1 MENTAAR
8 MEKDIEMLSKISAP
22 GPGVTR
28 LPFTPEA
35 KKTVEALKWLMAE
48 AGMEVRV
55 DASEA
60 VIGRLE
66 GKRKETILIG
76 SHYDSVKNG
85 GAFDGMSGVICG
97 IEMVRQLGEAGI
109 QPEYSVEVIAMNDEE
124 GARFSSGF
132 LSSKAL
138 LGEITVDE
146 LKRLKDAA
154 GISIYEAMEAYGAD
168 PGRIVE
174 AARDIRELKAFL
186 EVHIEQGPILEANQ
200 KSIGIVDTIV
210 GMKRRIITV
219 KGRAD
224 HVGTTPMDMRIDAI
238 EIAAKAVAR
247 LGDLAREYEHT
258 VATCGYFAPLPN
270 AVNTVASEVKFSVD
284 IRSTKLENVD
294 AVYHRFLAILDE
306 EAARF
311 KGSYSVLETLTVD
324 PVDMDGQLQ
333 NLIEDS
339 CIQNGFAYQHIN
351 SGAGHDSLPIGEKMP
366 TAMIF
371 VPSKK
376 GRSHCPEEDTDCK
389 YLAQAVAILKDVV
402 LNLK

>member
-1 MENTAAR
+1 
-8 MEKDIEMLSKISAP
+8 
-22 GPGVTR
+22 
-28 LPFTPEA
+28 
-35 KKTVEALKWLMAE
+35 
-48 AGMEVRV
+48 
-55 DASEA
+55 
-60 VIGRLE
+60 
-66 GKRKETILIG
+66 
-76 SHYDSVKNG
+76 
-85 GAFDGMSGVICG
+85 MSGVICG

-174 AARDIRELKAFL
+174 AARDIQELKAFL
-186 EVHIEQGPILEANQ
+186 EVHIEQGPNSRSEPEIHRNRGHHCGYEAAHHHGEGSGGPCGHHTYGYAYRCHRDCAQ
-200 KSIGIVDTIV
+200 GRGPV
-210 GMKRRIITV
+210 GRF
-219 KGRAD
+219 
-224 HVGTTPMDMRIDAI
+224 
-238 EIAAKAVAR
+238 AR
-247 LGDLAREYEHT
+247 KYEHT

-311 KGSYSVLETLTVD
+311 RGSYSVLETLTVD

-351 SGAGHDSLPIGEKMP
+351 SGAGHDSLPIGERMP